1 MNIILPQGDYELSLK
16 EVAAI
21 HAAVDA
27 LPPMTDAALDRIAL
41 LFAAMD
47 AEDRERH
54 AAHQHDADQE

>member
-1 MNIILPQGDYELSLK
+1 VNIILPWGEYELSPE

-27 LPPMTDAALDRIAL
+27 LPPMSDDALDRIAL

-47 AEDRERH
+47 AEDRERR
-54 AAHQHDADQE
+54 APRLAADQE